1 MKRNR
6 PKFILLARVCAM
18 GLTLFWSI
26 NSQGQDLAKLNVRF
40 ANPVFDDKTGV
51 YSLDV
56 EMRSDRANE
65 QVFGMNV
72 RFFYDFTQLTFLH
85 FDQFQEGYGT
95 LGETPKSFVGNR
107 ESGTALFDFDGPAA
121 YINSAVQLQQP
132 KTSFALSPVRWSKFF
147 RVNFKVNE
155 SFQGVKNFCPCA
167 IWDIKANESREGF
180 FAGSNGVVITVLEK
194 NPQTAQESAPSV
206 VSSDAFNWNV
216 NHWGLA
222 PYGKPLSKS
231 CLDLNKVSSN
241 VGKSAPKNFRLL
253 QNSPN
258 PFVENTYIEFVLPQ
272 ATKAKFNFYDATGK
286 LLSQVEGTYVAGFNQ
301 LKIDRQS
308 LSEAA
313 GVVLY
318 QMVTDDYSSEM
329 LRMVMVNH

>member
-1 MKRNR
+1 M
-6 PKFILLARVCAM
+6 LLTKVLAM
-18 GLTLFWSI
+18 GLMLCCSI
-26 NSQGQDLAKLNVRF
+26 SSWGQDLAKLNVRF
-40 ANPVFDDKTGV
+40 ANPVFDDKTGI

-72 RFFYDFTQLTFLH
+72 RFFYDFTHLTFLH
-85 FDQFQEGYGT
+85 FDQFQEGYGI
-95 LGETPKSFVGNR
+95 LGEAPKSFVGNR
-107 ESGTALFDFDGPAA
+107 ESGTALFDFDGAAA
-121 YINSAVQLQQP
+121 YINGAVQLQQP
-132 KTSFALSPVRWSKFF
+132 KTSFALSQDRWSKFF
-147 RVNFKVNE
+147 RINFKVNE
-155 SFQGVKNFCPCA
+155 VSRSAKSFCPCV
-167 IWDIKANESREGF
+167 IWDIKADASQQGF
-180 FAGSNGVVITVLEK
+180 FEGSNGVVVTVLEK
-194 NPQTAQESAPSV
+194 NPQTSQESAPSV
-206 VSSDAFNWNV
+206 VSSDAFNWTTNR
-216 NHWGLA
+216 WGVA

-241 VGKSAPKNFRLL
+241 VGKSAPRDFRLL

-258 PFVENTYIEFVLPQ
+258 PFVESTYIEFVLPR

-286 LLSQVEGTYVAGFNQ
+286 LLYQIEGAYVAGFNQ